1 MQLFNAETFSDY
13 GLEVVIEDYIYKQE
27 FVVVSKGA
35 GNSLA
40 RIFSSA
46 NNLFTFSFA
55 GVKFSIS
62 DVELKKLAVNAEVR
76 HYDQK
81 SVLVL
86 ATKQI
91 GVS

>member
-1 MQLFNAETFSDY
+1 MESFNEY
-13 GLEVVIEDYIYKQE
+13 GLVVVIEDYIYKTE
-27 FVVVSKGA
+27 FVVESKGA

-40 RIFSSA
+40 RIFPSA
-46 NNLFTFSFA
+46 NNTFIFSFA

-76 HYDQK
+76 YFDQK
-81 SVLVL
+81 SFLGL

>member
-1 MQLFNAETFSDY
+1 MQLLNAETFSEY
-13 GLEVVIEDYIYKQE
+13 GLVVVIEDYIYKQD
-27 FVVVSKGA
+27 FVVESKGA

-40 RIFSSA
+40 RIFPSA
-46 NNLFTFSFA
+46 DKASTFSFA

-76 HYDQK
+76 YYDQK
-81 SVLVL
+81 SVLGL

>member
-1 MQLFNAETFSDY
+1 MQLLNMESFNEY
-13 GLEVVIEDYIYKQE
+13 GLVLVVEDYIYKTE
-27 FVVVSKGA
+27 FVVESKGA

-40 RIFSSA
+40 RIFPSA
-46 NNLFTFSFA
+46 NTFIFSFA

-62 DVELKKLAVNAEVR
+62 DVELKKLAVNAKVR
-76 HYDQK
+76 YFDQK
-81 SVLVL
+81 SFLGL